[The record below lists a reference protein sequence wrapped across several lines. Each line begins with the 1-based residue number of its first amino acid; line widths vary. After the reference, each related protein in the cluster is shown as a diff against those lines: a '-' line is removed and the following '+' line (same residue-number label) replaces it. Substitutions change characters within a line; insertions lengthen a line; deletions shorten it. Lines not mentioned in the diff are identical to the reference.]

1 MMKIDILAFGVHPD
15 DIELSCSGT
24 LLKHI
29 AAGKTIGLCDLTQG
43 ELGTRGNAALRL
55 SEAEHARQMMGAE
68 FRINLGMA
76 DGFFQINEEN
86 YRKIIEVVR
95 FCQPDVVLANALED
109 RHPDH
114 GRAARLVKE
123 ACFLSGLQKI
133 QTINRQ
139 GQNQMPWRP
148 KHVFHYIQDRN
159 IPADFVIDITLFIN
173 QKLDLIGCFSSQFF
187 NPDSQEPETP
197 ISSKNFMEH
206 MKAKNIWY
214 ARDINTGYAEA
225 FQAEKNIGIKS
236 LFDLE

>member
-1 MMKIDILAFGVHPD
+1 MKIDILAIGVHPD

-24 LLKHI
+24 LLKHKT
-29 AAGKTIGLCDLTQG
+29 AGKSIALCDLTRG
-43 ELGTRGNAALRL
+43 ELGTRGNAELRL
-55 SEAEHARQMMGAE
+55 LEAEKARQMMGAS

-86 YRKIIEVVR
+86 YRKIIEVIR
-95 FCQPDVVLANALED
+95 YCQPEIVLANALED

-114 GRAARLVKE
+114 GRAAKLVKE

-133 QTINRQ
+133 HTQDSQ
-139 GQNQMPWRP
+139 GQAQAAWRP

-159 IPADFVIDITLFIN
+159 IPADFVIDITAFFQ
-173 QKLDLIGCFSSQFF
+173 QKMDLIGCFSSQFF
-187 NPDSQEPETP
+187 NPDSEEPETP

-225 FQAEKNIGIKS
+225 FQSEKNIGIKS
-236 LFDLE
+236 FFDLE